1 MKAFFSLVLV
11 GVLTVVAHAKSNH
24 PQQSEEAARK
34 QLAAFAKTY
43 HTRRQW
49 EARVKRNRQGIL
61 KGANLV
67 PLPERCPLKPIIRG
81 RQERKGYA
89 VENAAIES
97 LPGFFCT
104 GNLYRPA
111 KRLESYAGVL
121 CPHGHARDKRKG
133 VKNSLARGG
142 RFLPATQTRCATLA
156 RMGAVVFSY
165 DMVGWGEST
174 QVTHSDPNV
183 LTLQLWNSMR
193 VLDFLLSL
201 DGVDAE
207 RIGCTGCSG
216 GGTQTFM
223 LTAVDDRVKVSVP
236 VVMVSAHFFGGCQCE
251 SGLPI
256 HKSAAHET
264 NNCEMA
270 AMAAP
275 RPMLVVSD
283 GKDWTK
289 NMPGVEFPYIWN
301 VYRLYGAID
310 KISNVHLLYEG
321 HDYGYSY
328 NRWTLRRS
336 RCPAAAWTSRIRLWR
351 IATRSAS
358 SPKSTRARKM
368 RSKAPK
374 PSPKRSRKQRRWRGS
389 DPALRAGGTIV
400 L

>member
-1 MKAFFSLVLV
+1 MKASFSLVLLGILCV
-11 GVLTVVAHAKSNH
+11 MAHAKSNH

-34 QLAAFAKTY
+34 QLTAFAKTY

-49 EARVKRNRQGIL
+49 EARAKRNRQGIL

-81 RQERKGYA
+81 RQQRKGYA
-89 VENAAIES
+89 VENVAIES

-111 KRLESYAGVL
+111 KKLKSYAAVL
-121 CPHGHARDKRKG
+121 CPHGHARDGRKG
-133 VKNSLARGG
+133 VKDSLARGG
-142 RFLPATQTRCATLA
+142 RFRPDQQARCATLA
-156 RMGAVVFSY
+156 RMGAIVFSY

-193 VLDFLLSL
+193 ALDFVLSL
-201 DGVDAE
+201 DGMDAE

-223 LTAVDDRVKVSVP
+223 LTATDDRVKVSVP

-256 HKSAAHET
+256 HKSEAHET
-264 NNCEMA
+264 NNCDIA

-275 RPMLVVSD
+275 RPLLVVSC

-289 NMPGVEFPYIWN
+289 NLPGVEFPYIWN
-301 VYRLYGAID
+301 VYRLFGKQTLVENA
-310 KISNVHLLYEG
+310 HLPHDGHGYE
-321 HDYGYSY
+321 Y
-328 NRWTLRRS
+328 
-336 RCPAAAWTSRIRLWR
+336 
-351 IATRSAS
+351 
-358 SPKSTRARKM
+358 
-368 RSKAPK
+368 
-374 PSPKRSRKQRRWRGS
+374 PKRLPMYSFLARHLKLDLAAVELPGGGVDES
-389 DPALRAGGTIV
+389 DTVIEDRDSLCVFTKEHPRPKDALQGTEAVAKALAEAKKAAGK
-400 L
+400 